1 MSKGFIPEMKNTTN
15 PRYKGSRAYTHKWAG
30 IIPSQDGAEPEST
43 GYDAA
48 ALKDIGLKSV

>member
-1 MSKGFIPEMKNTTN
+1 MKNTTN